1 MSDPYLDGLKHY
13 DDLETQ
19 VNNVVSGKSPN
30 SIDISKFLKNPLVYL
45 GGIFLILVIILY
57 SWSPGFLQDDKHYTK
72 WGLLLGIS
80 LFISMISSGL
90 IWWFLLRPKSE
101 V

>member
-19 VNNVVSGKSPN
+19 VNNVVSGKNPN
-30 SIDISKFLKNPLVYL
+30 SIDFGKLLKNPLIYL
-45 GGIFLILVIILY
+45 GGIFLIFVITLY
-57 SWSPGFLQDDKHYTK
+57 SWSPEFLQDEKHYTK
-72 WGLLLGIS
+72 WGSLLGIS
-80 LFISMISSGL
+80 LVISLIGTGL
-90 IWWFLLRPKSE
+90 IWWFMLRPKLE

>member
-13 DDLETQ
+13 DDLESQ
-19 VNNVVSGKSPN
+19 VNNVVSGKNPN
-30 SIDISKFLKNPLVYL
+30 SIDFSKFLKNPLVYL

-80 LFISMISSGL
+80 SGVALVGTGL
-90 IWWFLLRPKSE
+90 IWWFMLRPKSE
-101 V
+101 